1 MALPEVFLARHGETE
16 WSLSGQHTGLTDL
29 PLTHHG
35 EINATRLGERLQ
47 DLTFDRV
54 FTSPLRRATRTCELA
69 GFGSRAIIDPDLVE
83 WDYGDYEGKTTPQI
97 REGRPDWQLF
107 RDGCPSG
114 ESVETVV
121 ARADHVIA
129 RLRAEIG
136 RTLLFSSGHFLR
148 MLAARWIGANAEAGR
163 WFHLSTA
170 TLSAL
175 GYEHKL
181 NQPVIRLWNDAR
193 HVLP

>member
-47 DLTFDRV
+47 GMTFDHV
-54 FTSPLRRATRTCELA
+54 FTSPLKRAMRTCELA
-69 GFGSRAIIDPDLVE
+69 GFGDRAVVDPDLVE
-83 WDYGDYEGKTTPQI
+83 WDYGAYEGKTTPQI
-97 REGRPDWQLF
+97 REARPGWQLF
-107 RDGCPSG
+107 RDGCPDG
-114 ESVETVV
+114 ESVNQVV
-121 ARADHVIA
+121 ARADRVIA
-129 RLRAEIG
+129 KLRSDQG

-148 MLAARWIGANAEAGR
+148 MLAARWVGGTADAGR

-170 TLSAL
+170 TLSTL
-175 GYEHKL
+175 GYEHNL
-181 NQPVIRLWNDAR
+181 NGPVIRLWNDAR